1 MRVDIAQFAVT
12 VLYVVPGILLL
23 TAVRVI
29 ELRAIE
35 IAAALGLAYLVGVA
49 MVTTSSILLLVLSVP
64 MSAPIYLVVALLLS
78 VGCAVGIR
86 RVKRGENPS
95 SERRPA
101 SSKPSLLRLRG
112 WLSERSTA
120 WWVAALTVSVIALF
134 AVVGF
139 ITALKAPVSG
149 WDGWSIWARKGQMLF
164 YEDALPKEFFT
175 SENYRFMHPD
185 YPLLIPVWES
195 VFFRFAGAPNTQALH
210 GQFWILLVAGLWA
223 AGFLAHRAVPAIRG
237 SKEWAAAIWAPL
249 LGVLIVT
256 PGIHR
261 QTLQIYADIP
271 MAVFAMGAALC
282 IALWLQG
289 RRSGYLVVAALLL
302 GATANVKNEG
312 LTTALAVIGAM
323 LIVRLFAVEGSRWK
337 SFKPAAICAAA
348 VAALAVLP
356 WRIWLTLNDV
366 HGLVSITDGVSP
378 DYIWE
383 HRERV
388 HPSVGS
394 VVNQL
399 VQPGVWNFIPT
410 LAVAIVLACLIVGV
424 ARRIATFYGLA
435 GVLTLA
441 AIVWGYVVAPTELGS
456 HLGSSSDRLVDG
468 FAFISA
474 AAVLHLTILL
484 AKSGAEDSA
493 LEGAAS
499 GSASGAASGA
509 ANAAPAHD

>member
-1 MRVDIAQFAVT
+1 MRVDFAQFAVT
-12 VLYVVPGILLL
+12 MLYLVPGLLL
-23 TAVRVI
+23 LAAVRVI
-29 ELRAIE
+29 EFRAIQ
-35 IAAALGLAYLVGVA
+35 IVAAIGLAYLVGVA
-49 MVTTSSILLLVLSVP
+49 MVTISSILLLVLGVP
-64 MSAPIYLVVALLLS
+64 MSAPVYLVVAFVLS
-78 VGCAVGIR
+78 AACGGAILRLR
-86 RVKRGENPS
+86 RAEQLPLVQKPS
-95 SERRPA
+95 LSKP
-101 SSKPSLLRLRG
+101 SFSKPSLTRLRA
-112 WLSERSTA
+112 WLGERSSA

-134 AVVGF
+134 AIAGYV
-139 ITALKAPVSG
+139 TALKAPVSG

-164 YEDALPKEFFT
+164 YEDSLPKEFFT

-195 VFFRFAGAPNTQALH
+195 IFFRFAGAPDTQALH
-210 GQFWILLVAGLWA
+210 AQFWILLVAGLWA
-223 AGFLAHRAVPAIRG
+223 AGFLAHRAAPAIRG

-271 MAVFAMGAALC
+271 MAVFAMGSAFC
-282 IALWLQG
+282 IALWLQS
-289 RRSGYLVVAALLL
+289 RRSSYLVIAALLL

-312 LTTALAVIGAM
+312 LTTAVAVIGAM
-323 LIVRLFAVEGSRWK
+323 LLVRLFVVDGSRWQ

-366 HGLVSITDGVSP
+366 HGLVSITDGLSP

-383 HRERV
+383 QKERV
-388 HPSVGS
+388 QPSVGS

-410 LAVAIVLACLIVGV
+410 LAVAIVLVCLIVGV
-424 ARRIATFYGLA
+424 GRRIATFYGLA

-441 AIVWGYVVAPTELGS
+441 AIIWGYVVAPTELGS
-456 HLGSSSDRLVDG
+456 HLASSSDRLVDG
-468 FAFISA
+468 FAFIGA

-484 AKSGAEDSA
+484 ARSGAEDSTVDR
-493 LEGAAS
+493 
-499 GSASGAASGA
+499 AASGA
-509 ANAAPAHD
+509 TKPPPAHD